1 MHSNDKKI
9 DALELALKKFYIKW
23 FSGRIRD
30 THNIT
35 MILMTDRHLG
45 VQCVT
50 NHLPY
55 AVNN

>member
-1 MHSNDKKI
+1 MLSNNKKI
-9 DALELALKKFYIKW
+9 DALELALKIFYITW
-23 FSGRIRD
+23 FGGRIRD